1 MKDNELRV
9 IRNRALYETYKK
21 GLEEGRFSSMRDAGR
36 YVCRQPAPR
45 FYISSEVASDIIGRI
60 IARKSLINLNSCYRR
75 RAWRLY
81 DEYCKYLEE
90 HPGCRLSRE
99 RVMEIIV
106 EMPAPEFYIEPQHT
120 RKILQKEIKK
130 VRARWEY

>member
-1 MKDNELRV
+1 MRDNELRV
-9 IRNRALYETYKK
+9 LRNQALYETYKK

-45 FYISSEVASDIIGRI
+45 FYISSEVASGIIGKILMHR
-60 IARKSLINLNSCYRR
+60 SLINLNSCYRR

-81 DEYCKYLEE
+81 DDYCQYLED
-90 HPGCRLSRE
+90 HPGCKLSRE
-99 RVMEIIV
+99 RILEILV
-106 EMPAPEFYIEPQHT
+106 DQPAPEFYIEPQHT

-130 VRARWEY
+130 IRARWGR